1 MGLTLLLTKNLIVN
15 KVLFTI
21 GLSLIFSVSFSQ
33 WGDCS
38 NNTDACT
45 NPSFNVNSSGFGN
58 IEEFTTAS
66 NISNPQTNPNPSPG
80 NMGCLMTGE
89 VNSTWLLITVSS
101 TGTLEFSM
109 GTAGSLNCFD
119 WIMWPYDPNLTCTE
133 IQNNNWPP
141 IACNWNGACGGITG
155 MANAG
160 NLPAGADPT
169 DFENGLNVSAGD
181 QFMICFSNYSSAATN
196 VPLDFYG
203 TANVTCGN
211 AFGAT
216 ICYGDTA
223 TIYATDGISYTWDTS
238 IPGFIGTNTA
248 GDTAYVNPTVTTS
261 YTVTIDFGTIGTQID
276 TAIVEVLPALNSAV
290 IKTNETCLDS
300 ADGSFAISTSSGL
313 PPINYSISGP
323 VTNANN
329 QTGNFDNIEA
339 GPYVIT
345 ITDSNGC
352 IEEINDTINPGP
364 FCCNFSAEIS
374 SDTVQCLND
383 CTGEIYLNLTNAIPP
398 IETLWYR
405 ESILSDILVGTNI
418 DTLYN
423 LCPGNYYVLVTDS
436 TECPSGDTSFVF
448 SQEIYPSLNIMTDT
462 SITAGID
469 YFIWAT
475 GDGDITW
482 SPPTFLSC
490 YECDTAFSIGTQTI
504 EYVATITDSI
514 GCEMKDTVLIEIV
527 INPLF
532 VPSGFSPNNDGLN
545 DQLKVIGGGVTFF
558 SFLIFDKWGNVVFET
573 NDISIG
579 WDGTFKGV
587 ELPSDVFV
595 YVVEAS
601 FTNQQ
606 VVKLTGDV
614 TLFR

>member
-383 CTGEIYLNLTNAIPP
+383 CTGEIYLSLTNAIPP

-405 ESILSDILVGTNI
+405 ESILSDVLVATNI

-462 SITAGID
+462 SITAGLD

-514 GCEMKDTVLIEIV
+514 GCEMKDTVLIEVV

-579 WDGTFKGV
+579 WDGTFKGL

>member
-300 ADGSFAISTSSGL
+300 ADGSFAISTSTGL

-383 CTGEIYLNLTNAIPP
+383 CTGEIYLSLTNAIPP

-462 SITAGID
+462 SITAGLD

-514 GCEMKDTVLIEIV
+514 GCEMKDTVLIEVV

>member
-300 ADGSFAISTSSGL
+300 ADGSFAISTSTGL

-383 CTGEIYLNLTNAIPP
+383 CTGEIYLSLTNAIPP

-436 TECPSGDTSFVF
+436 TECPSGDTSYVF

-462 SITAGID
+462 SITAGLD

-545 DQLKVIGGGVTFF
+545 DQLKVIGGGVTYF

>member
-21 GLSLIFSVSFSQ
+21 ALTLIFSVSFSQ
-33 WGDCS
+33 WGDCT

-45 NPSFNVNSSGFGN
+45 NPSFNVNSTGFGN

-109 GTAGSLNCFD
+109 GTAGTLNCFD

-160 NLPAGADPT
+160 NLPTGADPT

-261 YTVTIDFGTIGTQID
+261 YTVSIDFGTIGTQID
-276 TAIVEVLPALNSAV
+276 TAIVEVLPALNSTV

-300 ADGSFAISTSSGL
+300 TDGSFAISTSTGL
-313 PPINYSISGP
+313 PPIKYSIIGP

-329 QTGNFDNIEA
+329 QTGNFDNLES
-339 GPYVIT
+339 GPYVLT

-352 IEEINDTINPGP
+352 IEEISDTINPGP

-383 CTGEIYLNLTNAIPP
+383 CTGEIYLSLTNAIAP

-405 ESILSDILVGTNI
+405 ESILSDILIGTNI
-418 DTLYN
+418 DTLNN
-423 LCPGNYYVLVTDS
+423 LCPGIYYVVVSDS
-436 TECPSGDTSFVF
+436 TECPSGDTSEVY
-448 SQEIYPSLNIMTDT
+448 SQEIYPSLNIMNDT
-462 SITAGID
+462 SITAGLD
-469 YFIWAT
+469 YFIWAN
-475 GDGDITW
+475 GNGNIIW

-490 YECDTAFSIGTQTI
+490 FECDTAFSIGTQTI

-514 GCEMKDTVLIEIV
+514 GCEMKDTVLIEVV

-545 DQLKVIGGGVTFF
+545 DQLKVIGGGTTYF

-579 WDGTFKGV
+579 WDGTFKGI

>member
-261 YTVTIDFGTIGTQID
+261 YTVSIDFGTIGTQID

-300 ADGSFAISTSSGL
+300 ADGSFDISTSAGL

-374 SDTVQCLND
+374 SDTVQCLNE

-436 TECPSGDTSFVF
+436 TECPSGDTSYVF

-462 SITAGID
+462 SITAGLD

-514 GCEMKDTVLIEIV
+514 GCEMKDTVLIEVV

>member
-1 MGLTLLLTKNLIVN
+1 MVLTLLLTKNLIVN

-323 VTNANN
+323 LTNANN

-383 CTGEIYLNLTNAIPP
+383 CTGEIYLSLTNAIPP

-405 ESILSDILVGTNI
+405 ESIISDVLVGTNI

-462 SITAGID
+462 SITAGLD

>member
-383 CTGEIYLNLTNAIPP
+383 CTGEIYLSLTNAIPP

-462 SITAGID
+462 SITAGLD

-545 DQLKVIGGGVTFF
+545 DQLKVIGGGVTYF

>member
-300 ADGSFAISTSSGL
+300 ADGSFAISTSTGL

-462 SITAGID
+462 SITAGLD

-514 GCEMKDTVLIEIV
+514 GCEMKDTVLIEVV